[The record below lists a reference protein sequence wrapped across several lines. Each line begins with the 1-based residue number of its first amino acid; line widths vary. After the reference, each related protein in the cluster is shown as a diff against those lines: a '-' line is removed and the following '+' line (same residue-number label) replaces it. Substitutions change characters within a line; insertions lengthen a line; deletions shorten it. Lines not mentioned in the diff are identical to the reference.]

1 MHHPFR
7 IGSRQPASSGPDPAP
22 NVGTQAPSNAALVQT
37 PSAGAAALALGGARR
52 GPVASA
58 SAPRSAVLPQPTG
71 WQAAPVRTSSRPP
84 NLETTAALRTTRAAE
99 SKLPELMDRQAEDGR
114 TAKTAQGV
122 VDTLQHQWDRAL
134 PAAQQALNDRRAALD
149 TARTDRQDAQAE
161 HTAAQTE
168 HTRID
173 VAHRQ
178 AVTNRPAMAHAL
190 QLAEQALDRAQAPG
204 PGPAPNVQ
212 DLRTARDQAQQAL
225 QRLDTDIARHV
236 AAQPAAR
243 DRLTRAEAQ
252 LTSKTTACVAAEQA
266 VQRLEHALTEAQR
279 IVPAQM
285 PAVQAYANAA
295 GNVVQAAGDARRE
308 QTTLAD
314 LSLSVAHRTRVAQ
327 DAGQQDQVV
336 RQLQDERQV
345 MAARAQPGGDLRQR
359 HDAAS
364 AEVGRQ
370 QTALGQAEQQI
381 RQLEGDIRQQRAQ
394 LDQLKTRTSVLRAL
408 GRGRDHPVRQDRR
421 DAVVE
426 RRTTRQ
432 QMAVNERQLTQT
444 QREASQARQSLA
456 GANRALAQ
464 ENAALAAHQQAL
476 NACDVRIAEQ
486 RPQQQA
492 LHDELGRL
500 DAWANTGGAT
510 RDGQQTVALD
520 AQAQAQAVRDTA
532 DRAVAPAH
540 AATQRIETAMTSL
553 FTELAPSGPAAKEPD
568 APRSALQRAADGM
581 RGLYQGYLNRTTPPK
596 VELTIGPITHT
607 SASAGPT
614 TFNGGHAPGRQVTEA
629 ALSQRGQ
636 KAIDAKTATSGA
648 AAAAQLAGKP
658 GLHLFDRGERQA
670 ATPQAL
676 RSATAFTQE
685 VAQLFQAPS
694 ADAATLVGLAPTVFA
709 NRLLDHPNPDPV
721 GRHEGHPLRH
731 EEALLI
737 ASALSAVTSDP
748 AVAANVYNQLWNDRP
763 ALPGAAARD
772 PAVASPMAGMATEP
786 RGNAVSADPDVM
798 RMAHA
803 TRRVLAGSPA
813 GMDALMH
820 MQGLSL
826 PPAGDPGRADAAR
839 VLEQYKFS
847 LRAETALLGRLNV
860 GGAQTTQDVLAAVD
874 HAAPARQLLDPS
886 ILGIGKARREDP
898 ATLASQ
904 ALKYAAANM
913 ARGAGQAEQHPEF
926 KAAYV
931 ALRNGFSESG
941 QGSDFNAM
949 AKRLHKFVH
958 YIDVAVADKPNISTV
973 LGRLGRLA
981 QRVGGKEMSPLTTLL
996 QAGPLGSDLGQVP
1009 AEYKKQL
1016 GQAVAGSA
1024 TQLQNHLTAS
1034 MATSTPEA
1042 RTRDLTRLAAL
1053 QLWNEQ
1059 LGVTT
1064 DPYAKIRL
1072 GEADVMQRARD
1083 LAGQLNAPQP
1093 ALNDALARQ
1102 ECARHL
1108 SEPMQPSVLSTWL
1121 GRGSAASRLPAN
1133 NADIGKLRDA
1143 FAMLE
1148 GKGQFVNTL
1157 SDLQR
1162 EFDGGDAA
1170 TRRNVLRKLLVSV
1183 VTGGDVADYSDGR
1196 KNAISGRIGF
1206 SPAGVSVNGL
1216 TVGITPVVEGSYDH
1230 TKSAVLR
1237 AGVASNSG
1245 VLYLGQDTR
1254 QGASIGVGVRAGIT
1268 EGLGDYSVGAIA
1280 RLGGIHGSSSGLM
1293 IRTNK
1298 AGTEH
1303 ATLPP
1308 DTRQPPPA
1316 GWKRMTEMAVDTV
1329 FDLAGAGAAKP
1340 ANANQMWQ
1348 GMVDQLG
1355 DYHDISFGYNRGS
1368 ANTASWSLQA
1378 DGIAAVRLG
1387 PDDKKTLLGTQVG
1400 VGLKHTFFNHG
1411 KARDTA
1417 GSMQAFQGSSAQRVS
1432 GAATADVGVTHP
1444 VIKTHDGGSV
1454 SLLSRSKIGVE
1465 SEMIFGA
1472 SSGLIRLSTEDGRIN
1487 PNISFK
1493 QREVAV
1499 EGDFFKLVNAQRS
1512 EWTHRLG
1519 ERGADGRMHGGD
1531 AALDQFMAQL
1541 ANLPPGRNRLFIER
1555 KNLKPEAAETINA
1568 LTARLDVLQR
1578 GVDERA
1584 AQSRPPAASVKQEI
1598 EALQARIANEVNAEA
1613 NWQPF
1618 RLFVNET
1625 NQMAQDTQ
1633 LGLEGR
1639 YAPPARSD
1647 PMSAPDSAAEAI
1659 RHGGGKLVLGGVVR
1673 AAKAGRDLL
1682 TLDAQPEQA

>member
-1 MHHPFR
+1 MHLPFR
-7 IGSRQPASSGPDPAP
+7 TGSRAQPTTPDLSTSQPVQPGASTSLTPAAR
-22 NVGTQAPSNAALVQT
+22 TQST
-37 PSAGAAALALGGARR
+37 TGGALGGLARNN
-52 GPVASA
+52 VATSA
-58 SAPRSAVLPQPTG
+58 QPRTAVLPQPVDWHAVPVLTPTSAQTPQT
-71 WQAAPVRTSSRPP
+71 QAALQSART
-84 NLETTAALRTTRAAE
+84 AE

-114 TAKTAQGV
+114 TAKTARGIA
-122 VDTLQHQWDRAL
+122 DTLQQQWDRAV
-134 PAAQQALNDRRAALD
+134 PAAQQALTDRRAALA
-149 TARTDRQDAQAE
+149 TARTERQDAEAE
-161 HTAAQTE
+161 HTAAQAG

-173 VAHRQ
+173 IAHRQ
-178 AVTNRPAMAHAL
+178 AVTNRPALAQAL
-190 QLAEQALDRAQAPG
+190 QLAEQAIDRAQTPTA
-204 PGPAPNVQ
+204 GPAPNVN
-212 DLRTARDQAQQAL
+212 DLRAARDDAQRAL
-225 QRLDTDIARHV
+225 QRLDTAIAQH
-236 AAQPAAR
+236 AADQPAAR
-243 DRLTRAEAQ
+243 DRLTRAQ
-252 LTSKTTACVAAEQA
+252 DRLTSKTAVCVGAEQS
-266 VQRLEHALTEAQR
+266 VQRLEHALAEAER
-279 IVPAQM
+279 VVPAQL
-285 PAVQAYANAA
+285 PAVRAYASAADNA
-295 GNVVQAAGDARRE
+295 VQAAGDARRE

-336 RQLQDERQV
+336 RQLQDERQA
-345 MAARAQPGGDLRQR
+345 MAARSQPGGDLRQR
-359 HDAAS
+359 HDAAT
-364 AEVGRQ
+364 AEVGRR
-370 QTALGQAEQQI
+370 QTALGQVEQQV
-381 RQLEGDIRQQRAQ
+381 RNLEGDIQQQRTQ
-394 LDQLKTRTSVLRAL
+394 LDQLRARTSVLRAL
-408 GRGRDHPVRQDRR
+408 GHGRDHPVRQDRR
-421 DAVVE
+421 DAVLE

-432 QMAVNERQLTQT
+432 QLADNERQLTQLR
-444 QREASQARQSLA
+444 REAGEARQSLV
-456 GANRALAQ
+456 GAHRVLTQ
-464 ENAALAAHQQAL
+464 ENAALATHQQAL
-476 NACDVRIAEQ
+476 NACYVRIAEQ
-486 RPQQQA
+486 LPKQQA
-492 LHDELGRL
+492 LHAELGRL
-500 DAWANTGGAT
+500 DAWANTDGTT
-510 RDGQQTVALD
+510 RDGQQVVALD
-520 AQAQAQAVRDTA
+520 AQTQAQVVRDTA
-532 DRAVAPAH
+532 DRAVAPAQ
-540 AATQRIETAMTSL
+540 AATQRIETAMTAV
-553 FTELAPSGPAAKEPD
+553 FDELAPAGPAAKQAD
-568 APRSALQRAADGM
+568 VQRNALQRAADGM
-581 RGLYQGYLNRTTPPK
+581 RGLYQGYLNRTAPPK
-596 VELTIGPITHT
+596 VELTIGPLTHT
-607 SASAGPT
+607 HASDGPT
-614 TFNGGHAPGRQVTEA
+614 TFNGGHAPGRQVSDA

-636 KAIDAKTATSGA
+636 KAIDAKTATSGT

-658 GLHLFDRGERQA
+658 GVHLFDRGERPA

-676 RSATAFTQE
+676 RSAAAFAQE
-685 VAQLFQAPS
+685 VAQLFQAP
-694 ADAATLVGLAPTVFA
+694 AAQATTLVGLAPTVFA

-763 ALPGAAARD
+763 ALPGVAARD

-786 RGNAVSADPDVM
+786 RGHAVSADADVL
-798 RMAHA
+798 RLAHA

-826 PPAGDPGRADAAR
+826 PPAGDPGHGDAAR

-847 LRAETALLGRLNV
+847 LRAETALLGRLDV
-860 GGAQTTQDVLAAVD
+860 GGAQTTRDVLAAID
-874 HAAPARQLLDPS
+874 RAAPARQLLDAS

-904 ALKYAAANM
+904 ALKYATANM
-913 ARGAGQAEQHPEF
+913 ARGAGQPERHPEF

-931 ALRNGFSESG
+931 ALRNGFTESG

-1016 GQAVAGSA
+1016 GQAVAGGA
-1024 TQLQNHLTAS
+1024 TQLQSHLAAS
-1034 MATSTPEA
+1034 MVTLTPEA

-1059 LGVTT
+1059 LGHTT

-1083 LAGQLNAPQP
+1083 LAGQLNAPRP
-1093 ALNDALARQ
+1093 ALNDAVARQ

-1108 SEPMQPSVLSTWL
+1108 AEPMQPSVLSSWL

-1133 NADIGKLRDA
+1133 DAEIGKLRNS

-1148 GKGQFVNTL
+1148 GKGRFVSNL

-1162 EFDGGDAA
+1162 EFDAGDAA
-1170 TRRNVLRKLLVSV
+1170 TRREVLRKLLISV
-1183 VTGGDVADYSDGR
+1183 VAGGDMADYSDGR
-1196 KNAISGRIGF
+1196 KNALSGRVGF
-1206 SPAGVSVNGL
+1206 SPAGASVNGL

-1237 AGVASNSG
+1237 AGVASNTG
-1245 VLYLGQDTR
+1245 VLYLGRDTR
-1254 QGASIGVGVRAGIT
+1254 QGASLGVGVRAGIT

-1280 RLGGIHGSSSGLM
+1280 RLGGIHASSSGLM

-1298 AGTEH
+1298 AGAEH

-1308 DTRQPPPA
+1308 DARLQSP
-1316 GWKRMTEMAVDTV
+1316 GWKRMTEMAVNTI

-1348 GMVDQLG
+1348 GVVNQLG

-1378 DGIAAVRLG
+1378 DGIAAARLG

-1400 VGLKHTFFNHG
+1400 VGLKHTFLNHG
-1411 KARDTA
+1411 KSRDTA

-1432 GAATADVGVTHP
+1432 GAATADLGVTHP
-1444 VIKTHDGGSV
+1444 MIKTRDGGSV

-1465 SEMIFGA
+1465 SEMVFGA
-1472 SSGLIRLSTEDGRIN
+1472 SSGLIRISTEDGRVN

-1493 QREVAV
+1493 QREYAV

-1512 EWTHRLG
+1512 EWANRLG
-1519 ERGADGRMHGGD
+1519 DRGADGRLHGGD
-1531 AALDQFMAQL
+1531 AALDKFMSQL

-1555 KNLKPEAAETINA
+1555 KNLRPEAAETINA

-1578 GVDERA
+1578 GIDERTSRSSPA
-1584 AQSRPPAASVKQEI
+1584 SAQVKQEI
-1598 EALQARIANEVNAEA
+1598 EALQARIANEVNDEA

-1633 LGLEGR
+1633 LGAEGR
-1639 YAPPARSD
+1639 YAPPPRTD
-1647 PMSAPDSAAEAI
+1647 PLSAPDSAAEAI

-1673 AAKAGRDLL
+1673 SAKAGRDLL